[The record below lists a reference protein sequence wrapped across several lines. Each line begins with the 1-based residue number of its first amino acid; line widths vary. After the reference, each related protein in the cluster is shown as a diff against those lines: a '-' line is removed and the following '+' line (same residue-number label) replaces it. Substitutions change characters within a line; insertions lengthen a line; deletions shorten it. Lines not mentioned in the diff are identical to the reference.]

1 MTLVLVTKEALAE
14 LIAEAYELMEALA
27 VEGGALRPS
36 QGERIELSPEDPVV
50 IVAVEAGIQLPGPM
64 VPGMVPPVPPT
75 HLFDINKVTELME
88 QCVEILEQQASHEL
102 NEYDGSDGVHHAT
115 TYRRF
120 NDQRLRCTED
130 GKVVYTS
137 MEQAERAAKKIS
149 EREPMT
155 CYRGR
160 CGHYHVSR
168 KKGSRR

>member
-1 MTLVLVTKEALAE
+1 VTLVLVTKEALAE
-14 LIAEAYELMEALA
+14 LLEESYSLTEALA

-36 QGERIELSPEDPVV
+36 QGERIELLPSEPMVTL
-50 IVAVEAGIQLPGPM
+50 AVEAGVQIPGPM
-64 VPGMVPPVPPT
+64 LSGTVPPAPPEHQT
-75 HLFDINKVTELME
+75 SVRVTE
-88 QCVEILEQQASHEL
+88 VPA
-102 NEYDGSDGVHHAT
+102 DSDGVQHAPT
-115 TYRRF
+115 FRKL

-137 MEQAERAAKKIS
+137 MEQAEHAAKRIS